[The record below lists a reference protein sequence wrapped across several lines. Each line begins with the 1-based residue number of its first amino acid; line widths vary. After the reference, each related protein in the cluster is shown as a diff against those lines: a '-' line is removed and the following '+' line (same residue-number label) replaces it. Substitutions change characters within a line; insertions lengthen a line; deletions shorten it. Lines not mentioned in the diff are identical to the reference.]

1 MPSAAAERKIAPI
14 FVGFITFSRTTTRLA
29 LFRTSTGSE
38 GFGLRIAQ
46 SMPRVRWNPVSC
58 VRTSSSAA

>member
-14 FVGFITFSRTTTRLA
+14 FVGFITFSRTAMRTA
-29 LFRTSTGSE
+29 FFRMSAGSE

-58 VRTSSSAA
+58 VRTSNSAA